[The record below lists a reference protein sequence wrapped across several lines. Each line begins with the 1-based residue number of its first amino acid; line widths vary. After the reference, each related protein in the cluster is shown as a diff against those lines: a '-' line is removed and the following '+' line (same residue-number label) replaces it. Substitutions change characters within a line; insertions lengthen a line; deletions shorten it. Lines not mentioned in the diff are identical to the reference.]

1 MAQFTTQPMAAEK
14 TSPAGLDVANRVF
27 FRLYQS
33 SNLMHKIGTR
43 FMSEFGATTQQW
55 AVLGAL
61 ARPAA
66 RSGMTVKELIEFLL
80 VTRQNLTPVLDRL
93 EHRKWIERIRDV
105 EDGRI
110 RRVRLTAE
118 GRALWVRMQPA
129 IEDFYAAALVDF
141 DLEDRVI
148 LYRLLDRLKVSL
160 SAL

>member
-1 MAQFTTQPMAAEK
+1 MAQFTTKPMAAEK

-93 EHRKWIERIRDV
+93 EHRKWIERIREV

-118 GRALWVRMQPA
+118 GRALWDRMQPA

>member
-1 MAQFTTQPMAAEK
+1 
-14 TSPAGLDVANRVF
+14 
-27 FRLYQS
+27 
-33 SNLMHKIGTR
+33 
-43 FMSEFGATTQQW
+43 
-55 AVLGAL
+55 
-61 ARPAA
+61 
-66 RSGMTVKELIEFLL
+66 MTVKELIEFLL

-105 EDGRI
+105 GDGRI
-110 RRVRLTAE
+110 RRIRLTTE